1 MRQTLIVLAAL
12 VLMGGTPAAAED
24 GGVTAEEM
32 AAALKNA
39 GYPAEISKDRSGD
52 PLIKS
57 TSGTAKFGVFFYQ
70 CGGQLRCKSVQ
81 FSAGFSQKGVKA
93 AKLADWNRNR
103 RFGRAYQDNV
113 ADPWV
118 EMDIDAARGL
128 PAEVLESN
136 VDRWI
141 AVLSE
146 FQRFITR

>member
-1 MRQTLIVLAAL
+1 MRHIMIVLAACI
-12 VLMGGTPAAAED
+12 LMRGAPAAAAD
-24 GGVTAEEM
+24 GVTAEDV

-39 GYPAEISKDRSGD
+39 GYPAEIAKDRSGG

-70 CGGQLRCKSVQ
+70 CGGQSRCKSVQ
-81 FSAGFSQKGVKA
+81 FSAGFSQRGIKA

-103 RFGRAYQDNV
+103 RFGRAWQDNT

-118 EMDIDAARGL
+118 EMDIDATRGL
-128 PAEVLESN
+128 PSDVLEAN

-141 AVLSE
+141 SVLGE
-146 FQRFITR
+146 FQKFITR